1 MGLSSQFRRV
11 NAVGVMM
18 RVALGIEYVGTDF
31 HGWQSQEDTYTVQG
45 CVEAALSQVANHPVQ
60 VICAGRTD
68 TGVHALS
75 QVIHMDVTAERSMR
89 AWVFGANANLP
100 KTISVLW
107 AQPVDSAF
115 HARFSALARHYRYV
129 ILTRTIRPAVLAKRV
144 TWSYRQLDV
153 ARMQQAGNYLIGTH
167 DFSAYRAVACQAK
180 SPVRTLHSLQVSAHS
195 AELIVLDIC
204 ANAFLQHMV
213 RNIAGVLM
221 TIGSGEQ
228 PPEWAQTVL
237 QARDRTLGGVTAPAY
252 GLYFVGVDYP
262 DPYRFPK
269 VTRDLF

>member
-1 MGLSSQFRRV
+1 
-11 NAVGVMM
+11 M

-31 HGWQSQEDTYTVQG
+31 HGWQSQEHTETVQG
-45 CVEAALSQVANHPVQ
+45 HVEAALSQVANHPVQ

-68 TGVHALS
+68 AGVHALN
-75 QVIHMDVTAERSMR
+75 QVVHMDVTATRSMR
-89 AWVFGANANLP
+89 AWVLGANANLP
-100 KTISVLW
+100 TTISVLW
-107 AQPVDSAF
+107 AQPVDAAF

-129 ILTRTIRPAVLAKRV
+129 MLTRSIRPAVLAKRV
-144 TWSYRQLDV
+144 TWSYRPLAV
-153 ARMQQAGNYLIGTH
+153 ARMQQAGDYLVGTH

-180 SPVRTLHSLQVSAHS
+180 SPVRTVHSLRVFAPR

-204 ANAFLQHMV
+204 ANGFLQHMV

-228 PPEWAQTVL
+228 PPEWAHTVL
-237 QARDRTLGGVTAPAY
+237 QARDRTVGGVTAPAC

-262 DPYRFPK
+262 EPYGFPR